1 MEGSK
6 RTTTLIGHLSSSKK
20 KKVKKQKRY
29 HLMTERLLSDNT
41 SNCFKLIMTPTREK
55 NPVAFVAEMEQ

>member
-20 KKVKKQKRY
+20 KGKKTKKIPPYDRKIVVRQYIK
-29 HLMTERLLSDNT
+29 LL
-41 SNCFKLIMTPTREK
+41 
-55 NPVAFVAEMEQ
+55 